1 VGRKRLLLAKSEIF
15 MELYNPK
22 VNQTEIKNVTHKL
35 TAKR

>member
-1 VGRKRLLLAKSEIF
+1 

-35 TAKR
+35 TVKR